1 MTFPH
6 PNSNDAAR
14 ARLPVDLMAGRRL
27 ADVPVSTTAI
37 AREPADGVS
46 CRLGDASCAAAH
58 AARLDRST
66 ATDTLLRL
74 QRQFGNR
81 YVGRVLA
88 RAREVSPDGPA
99 HGADD
104 HLAVVERTIDQ
115 ARGTGQDLDHR
126 TRGHMETAFGADF
139 GGVRIHTDT
148 RADGLNHALSARAF
162 ATGQD
167 VFFRQGEYDPGSSRG
182 RELLAHELTH
192 VVQQTGTG
200 AGPQAKMTVSEPDDP
215 QEREAD
221 EMARSVV
228 AREHAP
234 PDVRDVH
241 EESQREKKE
250 KREEQEERSSAVAP
264 SAAPM
269 ATLSR
274 KSESVVL
281 PDWGSKNSEHSN
293 MQIDS
298 SARLFIDGVL
308 VKEDFGLSSTNPVNF
323 KVPKCAKTG
332 EVQIIARGTWYRA
345 NVLFSDSG
353 SGNAT
358 IQSPFTVNEKGE
370 LHFMQATPP
379 SSLIIGNAA
388 QMSVNGS
395 SADFP
400 PRGGSLTAQAA
411 IVANNQ
417 EGVEKSVSVSVE
429 PPPIPLPLP
438 ITVGG
443 SVGIAKTSS
452 FGSGNSFVR
461 GYRVDLS
468 MEKKEPIPKSVAQSV
483 FFQVGKHQVVGS
495 KDKRQNMNIAD
506 IYKFVNT
513 LREDVR
519 KEIEDGTGER
529 NARIELL
536 TKASVTTPP
545 HPGAGSNLELTEK
558 RRDAVLRVLQDFL
571 GGGAK
576 IKAKAVGEI
585 EASDP
590 GESDAERVAVI
601 KVSWSDDPCETGP
614 SQPEGK
620 K

>member
-1 MTFPH
+1 MTPSHPH
-6 PNSNDAAR
+6 SNDLAR
-14 ARLPVDLMAGRRL
+14 ARLPFDLMAGRRL
-27 ADVPVSTTAI
+27 ADVPVATTAV
-37 AREPADGVS
+37 AREPADAVS

-66 ATDTLLRL
+66 APDTLLRL

-88 RAREVSPDGPA
+88 RATEVSPDGPA

-104 HLAVVERTIDQ
+104 RLAVVERTIDQ
-115 ARGTGQDLDHR
+115 ARGTGQGLDHR
-126 TRGHMETAFGADF
+126 TRGQMETAFGADF

-162 ATGQD
+162 ATGRD

-192 VVQQTGTG
+192 VVQQTGGG

-221 EMARSVV
+221 EMARRVV

-234 PDVRDVH
+234 QDAQSAHD
-241 EESQREKKE
+241 ERETEKDKE
-250 KREEQEERSSAVAP
+250 TSVLA
-264 SAAPM
+264 
-269 ATLSR
+269 SR
-274 KSESVVL
+274 KPGRFLSCKSEFKSL
-281 PDWGSKNSEHSN
+281 PKWGSNPFSNSN

-298 SARLFIDGVL
+298 SARVFADGVFL
-308 VKEDFGLSSTNPVNF
+308 KEDFSLSSTNPVGF
-323 KVPKCAKTG
+323 KVPKCTKTG
-332 EVQIIARGTWYRA
+332 EIQVLSRATWHQANLPFPDDGEGIATTRSA
-345 NVLFSDSG
+345 FE
-353 SGNAT
+353 
-358 IQSPFTVNEKGE
+358 VNEKGE
-370 LHFMQATPP
+370 LHFKAATF
-379 SSLIIGNAA
+379 SSESSGTAA
-388 QMSVNGS
+388 QLTASGS
-395 SADFP
+395 SMDNP
-400 PRGGSLTAQAA
+400 PRGGSLSAQVG
-411 IVANNQ
+411 IVANDQ
-417 EGVEKSVSVSVE
+417 AGVETSGGVSIEV
-429 PPPIPLPLP
+429 PPF
-438 ITVGG
+438 GG
-443 SVGIAKTSS
+443 SAGVAVSRGV
-452 FGSGNSFVR
+452 GSGNSFVR

-519 KEIEDGTGER
+519 KEIEDGTGDR

-571 GGGAK
+571 GGNAK

-590 GESDAERVAVI
+590 GESEAERVAMI
-601 KVSWSDDPCETGP
+601 KVSWSDDPCETAA